1 MECRIKVCGM
11 STRVLR
17 EAFIVT
23 DSLKKRFIE
32 KTIESASGCHEWT
45 GALNPNGY
53 GKVKV
58 SGRSM
63 DAHVASW
70 RIANGGQPVPVGQLI
85 MHSCDNRKCVN
96 PDHLSCGT
104 SSSNMID
111 CRDKGR
117 LAFPVGTQTKNAL
130 LSEESV
136 AYIRSV
142 YVPYKRSFM
151 EIAKEL
157 GVSESCVWQ
166 AYHGHS
172 WKHVTSEAIR

>member
-1 MECRIKVCGM
+1 M

-23 DSLKKRFIE
+23 DSLKKRFTD
-32 KTIESASGCHEWT
+32 KAIESASGCYEWT

-53 GKVKV
+53 GKVKI
-58 SGRSM
+58 SGRAM

-70 RIANGGQPVPVGQLI
+70 RISNGGIPVPVGSLI
-85 MHSCDNRKCVN
+85 MHSCDNRRCVN
-96 PDHLSCGT
+96 SDHLSCGT

-117 LAFPVGTQTKNAL
+117 LAFPVGIEAKNAL
-130 LSEESV
+130 LSDELV

-151 EIAKEL
+151 MIANEL

-166 AYHGHS
+166 AYHGYS
-172 WKHVTSEAIR
+172 WKHVTSEPIR